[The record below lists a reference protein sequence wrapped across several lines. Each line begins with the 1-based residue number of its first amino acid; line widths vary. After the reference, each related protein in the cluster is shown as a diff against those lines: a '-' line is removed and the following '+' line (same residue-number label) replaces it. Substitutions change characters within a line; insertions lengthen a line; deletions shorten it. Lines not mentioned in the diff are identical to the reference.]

1 MQKLIS
7 PKLKEQ
13 LKQYEATNVT
23 HDLYCER
30 CGHKY
35 DLHKFESGYT
45 VKDGCECEN
54 IRQAKET
61 NERRKRE
68 HEQRKIDA
76 MFNQSQI
83 NPSIKQ
89 ATVNNYKPTNE
100 SQQNAKDIAVEYVKN
115 FSIDYPKSLILHGS
129 IGTGKSHLAF
139 AITKALKNQGYKVA
153 FMHIP
158 KLMNRIKST
167 YKRDATETV
176 EDIIKQL
183 SGLDF
188 LVLDDVGVDDSAHA
202 ISKMEDIV
210 DNRAGLNNIYTTNLT
225 GKQLGKDLNWQRVYS
240 RMQLNGKR
248 LNVLGDDYR
257 EGDAW

>member
-1 MQKLIS
+1 MQNLIS
-7 PKLKEQ
+7 PKLKKQ

-35 DLHKFESGYT
+35 DLHEFESGYT

-61 NERRKRE
+61 TERRKRE

-115 FSIDYPKSLILHGS
+115 FSIDNPKSLILHGS

-248 LNVLGDDYR
+248 LNVVGEDYR

>member
-1 MQKLIS
+1 
-7 PKLKEQ
+7 
-13 LKQYEATNVT
+13 
-23 HDLYCER
+23 
-30 CGHKY
+30 
-35 DLHKFESGYT
+35 
-45 VKDGCECEN
+45 
-54 IRQAKET
+54 
-61 NERRKRE
+61 
-68 HEQRKIDA
+68 
-76 MFNQSQI
+76 
-83 NPSIKQ
+83 
-89 ATVNNYKPTNE
+89 
-100 SQQNAKDIAVEYVKN
+100 
-115 FSIDYPKSLILHGS
+115 
-129 IGTGKSHLAF
+129 
-139 AITKALKNQGYKVA
+139 
-153 FMHIP
+153 MHIP

-248 LNVLGDDYR
+248 LNVVGEDYR

>member
-1 MQKLIS
+1 MQNLIS
-7 PKLKEQ
+7 PKLKKQ

-35 DLHKFESGYT
+35 DLHEFESGYT

-61 NERRKRE
+61 TERRKRE

-115 FSIDYPKSLILHGS
+115 FSIDNPKSLILHGS

-153 FMHIP
+153 VMHIP

-248 LNVLGDDYR
+248 LNVVGEDYR

>member
-35 DLHKFESGYT
+35 DLHKFESGYK
-45 VKDGCECEN
+45 VKDGCECES

-61 NERRKRE
+61 TERRKRE

-115 FSIDYPKSLILHGS
+115 FSLDNPKSLILHGS

-248 LNVLGDDYR
+248 LNVVGEDYR

>member
-7 PKLKEQ
+7 PKLKKQ

-23 HDLYCER
+23 YDLYCER

-35 DLHKFESGYT
+35 DLHEFESGYT

-54 IRQAKET
+54 IKQAKET
-61 NERRKRE
+61 AQRRKRE

-100 SQQNAKDIAVEYVKN
+100 SQQNAKDIAVEYVKK
-115 FSIDYPKSLILHGS
+115 FSIDNPKSLILHGS
-129 IGTGKSHLAF
+129 IGTGKTHLAF

-183 SGLDF
+183 SSLDF

-202 ISKMEDIV
+202 ISKLSDIV
-210 DNRAGLNNIYTTNLT
+210 DNRTGLNNIFTTNYT
-225 GKQLGKDLNWQRVYS
+225 NKQLNDDLNWQRVYS
-240 RMQLNGKR
+240 RMKFNAKR

>member
-7 PKLKEQ
+7 PKLKKK

-23 HDLYCER
+23 YDLYCER

-35 DLHKFESGYT
+35 DLHTFESGYT

-61 NERRKRE
+61 NERLKRE

-115 FSIDYPKSLILHGS
+115 FSIDNPKSLILHGS

-167 YKRDATETV
+167 YKRDATETI

-248 LNVLGDDYR
+248 LNVVGEDYR

>member
-45 VKDGCECEN
+45 VKDGCECES

-61 NERRKRE
+61 TERRKRE

-89 ATVNNYKPTNE
+89 ATVNNFKPTNE

-115 FSIDYPKSLILHGS
+115 FSLDNPKSLILHGS

-139 AITKALKNQGYKVA
+139 AITKALKIKVT
-153 FMHIP
+153 
-158 KLMNRIKST
+158 K
-167 YKRDATETV
+167 
-176 EDIIKQL
+176 
-183 SGLDF
+183 
-188 LVLDDVGVDDSAHA
+188 
-202 ISKMEDIV
+202 
-210 DNRAGLNNIYTTNLT
+210 
-225 GKQLGKDLNWQRVYS
+225 
-240 RMQLNGKR
+240 
-248 LNVLGDDYR
+248 
-257 EGDAW
+257 

>member
-7 PKLKEQ
+7 PKLKKQ

-23 HDLYCER
+23 YGLYCEH

-35 DLHKFESGYT
+35 DLHEFESGYT

-54 IRQAKET
+54 IKQAKAT
-61 NERRKRE
+61 TERRRKE
-68 HEQRKIDA
+68 YEQRKIDE

-89 ATVNNYKPTNE
+89 ATVNNYQPTNE
-100 SQQNAKDIAVEYVKN
+100 SQQKAKDVAVEYVKT
-115 FSIDYPKSLILHGS
+115 FSVDNPKSLIIHGS

-167 YKRDATETV
+167 YKNDASETV

-183 SGLDF
+183 SDLDL

-202 ISKMEDIV
+202 ISKLSDIV
-210 DNRAGLNNIYTTNLT
+210 DNRTGLNNIFTTNYSN
-225 GKQLGKDLNWQRVYS
+225 KQLNDDLNWQRVYS
-240 RMQLNGKR
+240 RMKFNAKR
-248 LNVLGDDYR
+248 LNVIGEDYR